1 MFGLLSL
8 FSINRSMQ
16 QAANTTFWVLPSG
29 ACPAP
34 GQAGWVWTGGIQ
46 AAPVPAHAGQAVPVV
61 PVAGMNPMPPRAAGK
76 PPRPGPQRP
85 PRWAPQRRPPPPGR
99 PKQPGFGTR
108 PGASRFQ
115 RCLQA
120 GSGRDWLNSPRGWD
134 SENSSKRN
142 PPQSPRKAETPSP
155 TLPLDCDK
163 RSKEGSGE
171 LNRWNVERLFQLW
184 RRKEGRFAIV
194 SEEPGGSC
202 RRLFFTPET
211 LRGVSRHGLPRQR
224 RLKKCRRG
232 GD

>member
-1 MFGLLSL
+1 
-8 FSINRSMQ
+8 MQ

-76 PPRPGPQRP
+76 PPRPGPTRL

-115 RCLQA
+115 RCLRA
-120 GSGRDWLNSPRGWD
+120 GSGRDWLNSPRGVGFREFKQTEPTNGK
-134 SENSSKRN
+134 SPKSRN
-142 PPQSPRKAETPSP
+142 PEP
-155 TLPLDCDK
+155 TLPLGCDK
-163 RSKEGSGE
+163 RSKEGSGGAE
-171 LNRWNVERLFQLW
+171 QVER
-184 RRKEGRFAIV
+184 
-194 SEEPGGSC
+194 
-202 RRLFFTPET
+202 
-211 LRGVSRHGLPRQR
+211 
-224 RLKKCRRG
+224 
-232 GD
+232 